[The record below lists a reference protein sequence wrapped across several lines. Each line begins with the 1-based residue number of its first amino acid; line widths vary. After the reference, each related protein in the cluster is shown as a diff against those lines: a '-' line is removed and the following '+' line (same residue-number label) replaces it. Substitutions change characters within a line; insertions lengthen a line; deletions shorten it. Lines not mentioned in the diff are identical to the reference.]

1 MASMPAEF
9 LKFVSRILVIYI
21 YIICSIRRVYKRNRV
36 IHRVKQ
42 RLHRVIQ

>member
-9 LKFVSRILVIYI
+9 PKFVSRILLI

-36 IHRVKQ
+36 IHRAKQ
-42 RLHRVIQ
+42 WLHRVIQ